1 MQLAGLTI
9 RPINFI
15 STVDSTDIVSVEQ
28 RIKNEKVEI
37 PAPTVMQNY
46 NMYMGGVDYH
56 DKYDQLFFPGKH
68 HKFKKYYIKLMF
80 LLIDVAMTNS
90 WIYYKVVNSKKCKHS
105 EARVDFILS
114 ITQQMPKIVLV
125 K

>member
-1 MQLAGLTI
+1 LAGLTI

-56 DKYDQLFFPGKH
+56 DKYDQLS
-68 HKFKKYYIKLMF
+68 F
-80 LLIDVAMTNS
+80 LESTINS
-90 WIYYKVVNSKKCKHS
+90 RNTTSNSCS
-105 EARVDFILS
+105 C
-114 ITQQMPKIVLV
+114 
-125 K
+125 